1 MYAINVH
8 VSNANNFDI
17 DDDDFLLIY
26 NIMFRKL
33 DYRYVINILLIIL
46 RYIDNRQDDLFMFI
60 QNT

>member
-33 DYRYVINILLIIL
+33 DYRYIINILLIIL